1 MAICSTVLAKSVQER
16 FAYLYTTSSARTKQQ
31 TVAMRHIAQY
41 VLLGIGLL
49 FIVNGTAQAQELK
62 LKFEQFTTERGLSQ
76 SRVNCIVQDK
86 RGFIWIGTNDG
97 LNRFDGYTFTVY
109 RYSAQ
114 NPNSIPSDII
124 QALYCD
130 RNGTLWIGTPSGLCK
145 SEDGG
150 VTFET
155 FIPDPRR
162 QNSLANEQINVISED
177 RWGAIWI
184 GTQDGLCKTIDGGKS
199 FLTFKHEERNSKSL
213 SDNEITALCFDSA
226 GTMWVGTRGGLC
238 KSDDGG
244 VSFKTYKHDNSDK
257 NSISSDTVLSISI
270 DKTKNVWIGTAN
282 GLCYLNPK
290 TERFV
295 TFFPTLGERF
305 KVFPA
310 VLCDPTSYRLW
321 IGSENGGL
329 WLFNTNTKDKKDWR
343 NYGISSGLTDNQII
357 SLYQDRA
364 GLLWVGTVSG
374 GVYLCNPTGSA
385 KFEAIAVNPKRGD
398 KLVVR
403 KVSAIWEE
411 PDETLLIGTTDAGL
425 YRYLPEGRAYRRLQV
440 GKDESEESEKI
451 AGKKARPQPKKTPP
465 KKRNGKNEVKP
476 ATIDL
481 ENAHI
486 TALLRDKTGMLWIG
500 TTSGL
505 CVQAKEKG
513 ALRYF
518 FHYPENPK
526 GLCSNEIT
534 ALYEDQK
541 GNIWIGTK
549 NGLCYLSKVNKLD
562 TAKGGKMTVF
572 KNEVAKPQTLSSNH
586 ITTIFQDRSGAI
598 WVGTNGGGLCK
609 TTDGGNTFKR
619 MLSDPQN
626 PKSLS
631 ANTVWA
637 LCQDTSKAIWVA
649 TDGGGL
655 CRTADGG
662 ETFTVFRERDG
673 LSSDIVYS
681 VFEDSEGFI
690 WLKTRKS
697 ITKVTHNLQSEAT
710 LANTKPVMFR
720 NYDGL
725 SGVQFGLRNS
735 QLQQFDLPASHKGES
750 GYLYFG
756 GNGVIN
762 SFSPESFREKSY
774 KPPVIITGVAV
785 KETVGDTE
793 RDSIL
798 AINEK
803 ITLPY
808 KYNKFSI
815 EYSALAYYEQTK
827 NQYAYK
833 LESFEKNW
841 NYAGPRREATYTNL
855 EPGEYTFYVKA
866 AGPDGIWNEEGTKIE
881 LEIVPPFWKT
891 WWFRSLATLLG
902 IFSIGGLG
910 YVGYKQRVKAIEAR
924 NRELEAKITEATLEL
939 REKNKEIQSQKDEL
953 EEKNR
958 SITASIEYAKT
969 IQMAILPDK
978 ERLKQHLPE
987 HFILYKPRDIVSG
1000 DFYWFHEEQGKIIF
1014 VVADCTGHGVP
1025 GAFMSAI
1032 GESLLGQIVIEKNVM
1047 NPAKILEELHRLV
1060 RRALNQNDEIGGSQD
1075 GMDVG
1080 IIVMEKSTNPNMRTI
1095 CFAGARRPL
1104 YYTKEG
1110 ELCEIKPDKSS
1121 IGGWQQEAERHYT
1134 EHRIELALGE
1144 MIYMTTDGYADQPD
1158 SQLRVFAA
1166 KRLRE
1171 LLKFI
1176 AAKPVHTQLQILEDE
1191 LKRHQGTEPQRD
1203 DITVVGIRIT

>member
-1 MAICSTVLAKSVQER
+1 MGDC
-16 FAYLYTTSSARTKQQ
+16 
-31 TVAMRHIAQY
+31 
-41 VLLGIGLL
+41 G
-49 FIVNGTAQAQELK
+49 
-62 LKFEQFTTERGLSQ
+62 
-76 SRVNCIVQDK
+76 
-86 RGFIWIGTNDG
+86 
-97 LNRFDGYTFTVY
+97 
-109 RYSAQ
+109 
-114 NPNSIPSDII
+114 
-124 QALYCD
+124 
-130 RNGTLWIGTPSGLCK
+130 
-145 SEDGG
+145 
-150 VTFET
+150 
-155 FIPDPRR
+155 
-162 QNSLANEQINVISED
+162 
-177 RWGAIWI
+177 
-184 GTQDGLCKTIDGGKS
+184 
-199 FLTFKHEERNSKSL
+199 
-213 SDNEITALCFDSA
+213 
-226 GTMWVGTRGGLC
+226 
-238 KSDDGG
+238 
-244 VSFKTYKHDNSDK
+244 
-257 NSISSDTVLSISI
+257 
-270 DKTKNVWIGTAN
+270 
-282 GLCYLNPK
+282 YLN
-290 TERFV
+290 
-295 TFFPTLGERF
+295 
-305 KVFPA
+305 
-310 VLCDPTSYRLW
+310 S
-321 IGSENGGL
+321 
-329 WLFNTNTKDKKDWR
+329 NTRDKKDWR
-343 NYGISSGLTDNQII
+343 NYGLTSGLTDNQVI
-357 SLYQDRA
+357 SLYQDQA

-374 GVYLCNPTGSA
+374 GVYLCNPSSA
-385 KFEAIAVNPKRGD
+385 KFEIIPVNPRRGD
-398 KLVVR
+398 RLVVR

-411 PDETLLIGTTDAGL
+411 SDGTLLVGTTDAGL
-425 YRYLPEGRAYRRLQV
+425 YRYLPSGRAYRRLQV
-440 GKDESEESEKI
+440 GKEDTDEEKPEGGI
-451 AGKKARPQPKKTPP
+451 AKKKKPKPKKLA
-465 KKRNGKNEVKP
+465 KKYKGKREVKP

-481 ENAHI
+481 ENAYI
-486 TALLRDKTGMLWIG
+486 TALLRDRSGMLWIG
-500 TTSGL
+500 TNSGL

-526 GLCSNEIT
+526 GLCSDEIT

-541 GNIWIGTK
+541 ENIWIGTK
-549 NGLCYLSKVNKLD
+549 NGLCYLSKANKLD

-572 KNEVAKPQTLSSNH
+572 KNEVAKPQTLSSNY
-586 ITTIFQDRSGAI
+586 ITTIFQDQSGAI

-609 TTDGGNTFKR
+609 TTDGGSTFKR
-619 MLSDPQN
+619 ILSDPQN

-637 LCQDTSKAIWVA
+637 ICEDANKAVWVA

-655 CRTADGG
+655 CKTTDGG

-697 ITKVTHNLQSEAT
+697 ITKVTQNLQSEVTAT
-710 LANTKPVMFR
+710 STKQVIFR

-725 SGVQFGLRNS
+725 SGVQFELRNS
-735 QLQQFDLPASHKGES
+735 QLQQFDLPASHKGKS

-774 KPPVIITGVAV
+774 KPPVIITGVTV

-793 RDSIL
+793 RDSTI
-798 AINEK
+798 AVDKKVI
-803 ITLPY
+803 LPY

-815 EYSALAYYEQTK
+815 GYSALAYYEQNK
-827 NQYAYK
+827 NQYTYK
-833 LESFEKNW
+833 LENFEKNW

-866 AGPDGIWNEEGTKIE
+866 AGPDGIWNEEEAKLE

-891 WWFRSLATLLG
+891 WWFRSLATLFG
-902 IFSIGGLG
+902 VFSVGALG
-910 YVGYKQRVKAIEAR
+910 YVGYKQRIKAIEAR
-924 NRELEAKITEATLEL
+924 NRELEAKVREATLEL
-939 REKNKEIQSQKDEL
+939 REKNKEIQRQKDEL

-958 SITASIEYAKT
+958 NITASIEYAKT

-1047 NPAKILEELHRLV
+1047 NPAKILEQLHRLV
-1060 RRALNQNDEIGGSQD
+1060 RRALNQSDEIGGSQD

-1080 IIVMEKSTNPNMRTI
+1080 IIVMEKSADPNMRTI
-1095 CFAGARRPL
+1095 YFAGARRPL

-1110 ELCEIKPDKSS
+1110 ELCEIKPDRSS

-1134 EHRIELALGE
+1134 EHCIELAVGE

-1158 SQLRVFAA
+1158 SQMRVFAA

-1171 LLKFI
+1171 LLKSI
-1176 AAKPVHTQLQILEDE
+1176 ADKPDDTQLKILEEE

>member
-1 MAICSTVLAKSVQER
+1 MHI
-16 FAYLYTTSSARTKQQ
+16 
-31 TVAMRHIAQY
+31 IAQY
-41 VLLGIGLL
+41 AVLGAGLL
-49 FIVNGTAQAQELK
+49 LVASGIAQAQELK

-76 SRVNCIVQDK
+76 SRVNCIVQDR

-109 RYSAQ
+109 RYNAQ
-114 NPNSIPSDII
+114 DPNTIPSDII

-130 RNGTLWIGTPSGLCK
+130 RNGVLWIGTPSGLCK

-150 VTFET
+150 RTFET
-155 FIPDPRR
+155 FIPDPQR
-162 QNSLANEQINVISED
+162 QNSIANEQINVISED
-177 RWGAIWI
+177 RWGAIWV
-184 GTQDGLCKTIDGGKS
+184 GTQDGLCKTIDGGRS
-199 FLTFKHEERNSKSL
+199 FLTFRHEERNSKSL
-213 SDNEITALCFDSA
+213 SNNEVTALCFDSA

-244 VSFKTYKHDNSDK
+244 ISFKTYKHDSNNK
-257 NSISSDTVLSISI
+257 NSISSDTILSISI
-270 DKTKNVWIGTAN
+270 DRNKNVWIGTVN

-290 TERFV
+290 TEQFM
-295 TFFPTLGERF
+295 TFFPTLGERIR
-305 KVFPA
+305 VFPA
-310 VLCDPTSYRLW
+310 LICEQTSYRLW

-329 WLFNTNTKDKKDWR
+329 WLFNSNTRDKKDWR
-343 NYGISSGLTDNQII
+343 NYGLTSGLTDNQVI
-357 SLYQDRA
+357 SLYQDQA

-374 GVYLCNPTGSA
+374 GVYLCNPSSA
-385 KFEAIAVNPKRGD
+385 KFEIIPVNPRRGD
-398 KLVVR
+398 RLVVR

-411 PDETLLIGTTDAGL
+411 SDGTLLVGTTDAGL
-425 YRYLPEGRAYRRLQV
+425 YRYLPSGRAYRRLQV
-440 GKDESEESEKI
+440 GKEDTDEEKPEGGI
-451 AGKKARPQPKKTPP
+451 AKKKKPKPKKLA
-465 KKRNGKNEVKP
+465 KKYKGKREVKP

-481 ENAHI
+481 ENAYI
-486 TALLRDKTGMLWIG
+486 TALLRDRSGMLWIG
-500 TTSGL
+500 TNSGL

-526 GLCSNEIT
+526 GLCSDEIT

-541 GNIWIGTK
+541 ENIWIGTK
-549 NGLCYLSKVNKLD
+549 NGLCYLSKANKLD

-572 KNEVAKPQTLSSNH
+572 KNEVAKPQTLSSNY
-586 ITTIFQDRSGAI
+586 ITTIFQDQSGAI

-609 TTDGGNTFKR
+609 TTDGGSTFKR
-619 MLSDPQN
+619 ILSDPQN

-637 LCQDTSKAIWVA
+637 ICEDANKAVWVA

-655 CRTADGG
+655 CKTTDGG

-697 ITKVTHNLQSEAT
+697 ITKVTQNLQSEVTAT
-710 LANTKPVMFR
+710 STKQVIFR

-725 SGVQFGLRNS
+725 SGVQFELRNS
-735 QLQQFDLPASHKGES
+735 QLQQFDLPASHKGKS

-774 KPPVIITGVAV
+774 KPPVIITGVTV

-793 RDSIL
+793 RDSTI
-798 AINEK
+798 AVDKKVI
-803 ITLPY
+803 LPY

-815 EYSALAYYEQTK
+815 GYSALAYYEQNK
-827 NQYAYK
+827 NQYTYK
-833 LESFEKNW
+833 LENFEKNW

-866 AGPDGIWNEEGTKIE
+866 AGPDGIWNEEEAKLE

-891 WWFRSLATLLG
+891 WWFRSLATLFG
-902 IFSIGGLG
+902 VFSVGALG
-910 YVGYKQRVKAIEAR
+910 YVGYKQRIKAIEAR
-924 NRELEAKITEATLEL
+924 NRELEAKVREATLEL
-939 REKNKEIQSQKDEL
+939 REKNKEIQRQKDEL

-958 SITASIEYAKT
+958 NITASIEYAKT

-1060 RRALNQNDEIGGSQD
+1060 RRALNQSDEIGGSQD

-1080 IIVMEKSTNPNMRTI
+1080 IIVMEKSADPNMRTI
-1095 CFAGARRPL
+1095 YFAGARRPL

-1110 ELCEIKPDKSS
+1110 ELCEIKPDRSS

-1134 EHRIELALGE
+1134 EHCIELAVGE

-1158 SQLRVFAA
+1158 SQMRVFAA

-1171 LLKFI
+1171 LLKSI
-1176 AAKPVHTQLQILEDE
+1176 ADKPVDTQLKILEEE

>member
-1 MAICSTVLAKSVQER
+1 
-16 FAYLYTTSSARTKQQ
+16 
-31 TVAMRHIAQY
+31 MRHIALY
-41 VLLGIGLL
+41 VLLAVSLSL
-49 FIVNGTAQAQELK
+49 TSAHLAQSQELK

-109 RYSAQ
+109 RYDAQ
-114 NPNSIPSDII
+114 NPNTIPSDII
-124 QALYCD
+124 QALHCD
-130 RNGTLWIGTPSGLCK
+130 RNGTLWIGTPNGLCK

-150 VTFET
+150 KTFET
-155 FIPDPRR
+155 ILPDPRR
-162 QNSLANEQINVISED
+162 QNSLANEFINVISED

-184 GTQDGLCKTIDGGKS
+184 GTQDGLCKTIDGGQS
-199 FLTFKHEERNSKSL
+199 FLTFKYEERNSKSI
-213 SDNEITALCFDSA
+213 SDNDITALCFDSS
-226 GTMWVGTRGGLC
+226 GTMWVGTRDGLC
-238 KSDDGG
+238 KSEDGG
-244 VSFKTYKHDNSDK
+244 ISFKTYKKDDNSG
-257 NSISSDTVLSISI
+257 ISSDTVLSISI
-270 DKTKNVWIGTAN
+270 DRFKNVWVGTAN
-282 GLCYLNPK
+282 GLCYFNPK

-295 TFFPTLGERF
+295 TFFPTLGERI

-310 VLCDPTSYRLW
+310 IICEQTSNRLW
-321 IGSENGGL
+321 IGTENGGL
-329 WLFNTNTKDKKDWR
+329 WLFNAKTKDKKDWR
-343 NYGISSGLTDNQII
+343 NYGITSGLTDNQII

-385 KFEAIAVNPKRGD
+385 KFEAIAVNPRRGD
-398 KLVVR
+398 KLIVR

-411 PDETLLIGTTDAGL
+411 KDESLLVGTTDAGL
-425 YRYLPEGRAYRRLQV
+425 YRYLPEAKVYRRLQV
-440 GKDESEESEKI
+440 GKEEDEGKERK
-451 AGKKARPQPKKTPP
+451 ATAKKAKVQPKKSLA
-465 KKRNGKNEVKP
+465 KKGMRGKADVKP

-481 ENAHI
+481 ETAYV
-486 TALLRDKTGMLWIG
+486 TALLRDKSGMLWIG
-500 TTSGL
+500 TASGL
-505 CVQAKEKG
+505 CVQAQEKG
-513 ALRYF
+513 PLRYF

-541 GNIWIGTK
+541 ENLWIGTK
-549 NGLCYLSKVNKLD
+549 NGLCYLPKANKLD

-572 KNEVAKPQTLSSNH
+572 KSDPEKPKTLSNNH
-586 ITTIFQDRSGAI
+586 ITTISQDREGAI

-609 TTDGGNTFKR
+609 TTDGGNTFTR
-619 MLSDPQN
+619 ILNEPQN

-631 ANTVWA
+631 SNSVWA
-637 LCQDTSKAIWVA
+637 LCQDASGAIWVG

-655 CRTADGG
+655 CKTTDGG
-662 ETFTVFRERDG
+662 QTFTAFRERDG
-673 LSSDIVYS
+673 LSSDIVYG

-697 ITKVTHNLQSEAT
+697 ITKVTPNTDAAS
-710 LANTKPVMFR
+710 ANTKPLMFR

-725 SGVQFGLRNS
+725 SGVQFGLRNM
-735 QLQQFDLPASHKGES
+735 QLQQFELPSCHKGES

-756 GNGVIN
+756 GVGVIT
-762 SFSPESFREKSY
+762 SFSPEAFREKSY
-774 KPPVIITGVAV
+774 KPPIIITGVAV

-793 RDSIL
+793 RDSVI
-798 AINEK
+798 AVGEK
-803 ITLPY
+803 IVLPY

-841 NYAGPRREATYTNL
+841 NYAGARREATYTNL

-866 AGPDGIWNEEGTKIE
+866 AGPDGVWDEEGTKIS

-891 WWFRSLATLLG
+891 FWFQSLATLLG
-902 IFSIGGLG
+902 VVSVGALG
-910 YVGYKQRVKAIEAR
+910 YVGYKQRVKTIEAR
-924 NRELEAKITEATLEL
+924 NRELEAKVREATQEL
-939 REKNKEIQSQKDEL
+939 RKKNEEIQKQKDEL

-958 SITASIEYAKT
+958 NITSSIEYAKT
-969 IQMAILPDK
+969 IQMALLPEK
-978 ERLKQHLPE
+978 EHLKAHLPE

-1032 GESLLGQIVIEKNVM
+1032 GESLLGQIVIEKNIM

-1080 IIVMEKSTNPNMRTI
+1080 IIVIEKSADTEKRVI

-1110 ELCEIKPDKSS
+1110 ELCEIKPDRSS
-1121 IGGWQQEAERHYT
+1121 IGGWQQEDERHYT
-1134 EHRIELALGE
+1134 EHRLELKVGE

-1158 SQLRVFAA
+1158 SQMRVFAA

-1176 AAKPVHTQLQILEDE
+1176 AAKPVEEQLEILDEE
-1191 LKRHQGTEPQRD
+1191 LKRHQGREPQRD
-1203 DITVVGIRIT
+1203 DITVVGIRVT